1 MSDLVSQPTGNKARH
16 QTAQPH
22 DRVVLADTARAEL
35 LRHVAARQ
43 SFADGPEYPL
53 IEPVADEEYGEERY
67 VSSECEAE
75 VDGQGYCEGQDQNI
89 PSPESVRQK
98 SRRVRPR
105 IANLLTRDFWSTLT
119 SRVTISSG
127 TLNRR
132 DPTLEP
138 NLSRRIRPEIDKGT
152 ARLLAEGASA
162 ILQAR
167 HARPRNPRGPG
178 FDTS

>member
-89 PSPESVRQK
+89 PSHESVRQK
-98 SRRVRPR
+98 SRWVGNQRCHKVEAR
-105 IANLLTRDFWSTLT
+105 IDQDRRRQRGAKNLRAQDQKGVAGIADSEQGRREQIFSVGLGK
-119 SRVTISSG
+119 SSQG
-127 TLNRR
+127 
-132 DPTLEP
+132 
-138 NLSRRIRPEIDKGT
+138 
-152 ARLLAEGASA
+152 
-162 ILQAR
+162 
-167 HARPRNPRGPG
+167 
-178 FDTS
+178 